1 MFELEGN
8 YCSKEEICRW
18 YLEEEKYHNQFKG
31 GLSKEYWVIY
41 ETFNYEYAFKRFAN
55 FKKEN
60 KVLSFGCA
68 EGNDL
73 KKNYEKYNF
82 KLFGIEASDELIKTF
97 KKNFPQATIKKANI
111 YGNINF
117 KDNFFDYIIILGV
130 LHHIPNVSFVLNEL
144 YRVLKI
150 GGRIIIR
157 EPISSMRPKNKISEN
172 DLISPNERGIPIGF
186 MKNELEKLDLK
197 ILSISKAYYAPLIR
211 FKEILKFFQKMPFF
225 VYCTDK
231 LCCSLPFPNKYY
243 RENIFLKCAP
253 GSAYYITEK

>member
-1 MFELEGN
+1 MFDLKGN
-8 YCSKEEICRW
+8 DYSKKDIEKW
-18 YLEEEKYHNQFKG
+18 YREEENYHNQFKG
-31 GLSKEYWVIY
+31 GLSKEYWIIY
-41 ETFNYEYAFKRFAN
+41 EIFNYEYAFKLFVN
-55 FKKEN
+55 YKKES

-82 KLFGIEASDELIKTF
+82 KLFGIEASDELMKTF
-97 KKNFPQATIKKANI
+97 KKNFPKATIKKANI

-117 KDNFFDYIIILGV
+117 NDNFFDYIIILGV

-157 EPISSMRPKNKISEN
+157 EPISSMRPKNKVSEN

-186 MKNELEKLDLK
+186 IKNELEKLDLK

-211 FKEILKFFQKMPFF
+211 FIKIFNFFQKMSFL
-225 VYCTDK
+225 VYCTDR

-253 GSAYYITEK
+253 GSAYYIVEK